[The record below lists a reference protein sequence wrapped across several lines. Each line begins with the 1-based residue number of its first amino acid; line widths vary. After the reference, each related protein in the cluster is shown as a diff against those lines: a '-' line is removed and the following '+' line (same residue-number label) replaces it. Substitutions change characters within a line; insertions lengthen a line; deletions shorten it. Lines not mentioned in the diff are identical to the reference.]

1 MNWIEPQLL
10 QFCQDLGMEMSDA
23 SSPLIQ
29 IDFEY
34 SGTLQIEHYG
44 GALTLWLAREIPWH
58 QGKEVMVKAMLLT
71 FSGQGPELP
80 LRCGWLGEDRLL
92 LFVTLDERHITLP
105 LLHQA
110 FRSLLRVQRE
120 VLAS

>member
-10 QFCQDLGMEMSDA
+10 QFCQDLGMEMSDV

-34 SGTLQIEHYG
+34 SGTLQIERYG
-44 GALTLWLAREIPWH
+44 DTLTLWLAREIPWH

-71 FSGQGPELP
+71 FSGQGPNCP
-80 LRCGWLGEDRLL
+80 CVVAGWGKIACYCL
-92 LFVTLDERHITLP
+92 
-105 LLHQA
+105 
-110 FRSLLRVQRE
+110 
-120 VLAS
+120 